1 MNKTAKTHGFGGFI
15 VCVHH
20 LLTDAWA
27 MSTLISQI
35 VSIYSKVIKN
45 EKIEIDNNLYPYTD
59 FITEENLYLQSDKF
73 KQDEE
78 FWNDLFSENI
88 FEDMSRGISPSN
100 STYEATRAEFKI
112 SKKLT
117 LKILDF
123 CKEAKLSPFTFL
135 LYVMA
140 IYESKVKQTNN
151 IVIST
156 PILNRSGKKEK
167 ATFGL
172 FVNNMLYKLNI
183 EENES
188 FYNAITNLNKSQF
201 SYLRHQRYPLQEL
214 ITNIKS
220 KFQIKENIYNTSVSY
235 QNARVNHDEGDVPYD
250 TVWLFSGYLTIPLIF
265 HIYDMDGTNS
275 FSFMYDYQNK
285 MYDYAQIKDIHNR
298 ILYICEQ
305 IMENPN
311 ILIKD
316 IELATEEEK
325 DKILNEFNNT
335 KVAYDSKKTIL
346 DLWEREVKL
355 LPKKT
360 AIICGEK
367 EITYEELNKKSDE
380 LAGYLQNEYHLE
392 AGRNISV
399 ILDRSIDLII
409 AALAILKCRLLICF
423 N

>member
-1 MNKTAKTHGFGGFI
+1 
-15 VCVHH
+15 
-20 LLTDAWA
+20 
-27 MSTLISQI
+27 
-35 VSIYSKVIKN
+35 
-45 EKIEIDNNLYPYTD
+45 
-59 FITEENLYLQSDKF
+59 
-73 KQDEE
+73 
-78 FWNDLFSENI
+78 
-88 FEDMSRGISPSN
+88 
-100 STYEATRAEFKI
+100 
-112 SKKLT
+112 
-117 LKILDF
+117 
-123 CKEAKLSPFTFL
+123 
-135 LYVMA
+135 
-140 IYESKVKQTNN
+140 
-151 IVIST
+151 
-156 PILNRSGKKEK
+156 
-167 ATFGL
+167 
-172 FVNNMLYKLNI
+172 
-183 EENES
+183 
-188 FYNAITNLNKSQF
+188 
-201 SYLRHQRYPLQEL
+201 
-214 ITNIKS
+214 
-220 KFQIKENIYNTSVSY
+220 
-235 QNARVNHDEGDVPYD
+235 
-250 TVWLFSGYLTIPLIF
+250 
-265 HIYDMDGTNS
+265 MDGTNS